1 MLLDADLPQWMWGE
15 AILGA
20 LHTKNC
26 LPTHGN
32 SPANTSPHERWY
44 GKKPNLAKF
53 RV

>member
-1 MLLDADLPQWMWGE
+1 MLLDADLPQQMWGE
-15 AILGA
+15 AILA
-20 LHTKNC
+20 ANHTKNH

-32 SPANTSPHERWY
+32 SPTDTSPHERWF